1 MNSVPLHCHICPK
14 QPDFSDVSHLLT
26 HIGSKGHLS
35 NYFKA
40 QVRSNQDASVRQ
52 QLDVYERWYAEHQIE
67 KLLSQRMVLKD
78 SKKANGVARANKQE
92 KSASIKSTKSSQT
105 ASKKGAPR
113 KRQELP
119 GRAETQTAIDP
130 RLSQP
135 TTSISQN
142 ANPLHP
148 HSPSSSPGF
157 DITLIRH
164 GPPGPYP
171 PMHSFYAPTKRPS
184 AARITEQQLHKGSM
198 HEKQVIEGQ
207 MVGSDTE
214 SEDEPS
220 TRQSVEPLY
229 PEPPNMQA
237 IDAPLETLETST
249 SCKTSRGR
257 PRRIKSYEETC
268 DTEDIA
274 TPRTPELKGV
284 FYPGMSLFD
293 SASAEAQKKRN
304 QRKNESILAQ
314 IQQESLEVEC
324 NEYIYWPDGSLKMCR
339 FITGD
344 VQSSPFKDD
353 TPPPLPPPK
362 RRRGR
367 KPKNA
372 MGEAR
377 QGRPKE
383 AKQPPTTHNN
393 SRYGALPD
401 HLDVAAMI
409 PNAHGLMSPTFDNAM
424 AYNNT
429 KFGDEDWLLDPH
441 QPTRGSHQTF
451 SIFSDPPMPSPRM
464 AGSPVKMHPNP
475 LNLSTSPHRFHSAE
489 CAHIPWL
496 MSDDRLQD
504 ARQVANAVSE
514 RISSSFSGH
523 KMGMAGTSILGASQP
538 RQIHSSVGTSQQDCA
553 SDRHTYSDNQSLAR
567 DSRTPEAFMQ
577 VKPLTGLSGPAYP
590 RFGLGKENL
599 PPPKAGSVE
608 TVGRLSYA
616 GRPAEVQKYFLVKGN
631 ERAEVSTTLP
641 PEMAFG
647 GMKSPPVYRASLNP
661 LNPNAHLRQSLPYSS
676 NYTRFRSGYADTA
689 SGYRNCATIIQGGS
703 KMENDGNDR
712 PGFDMV

>member
-92 KSASIKSTKSSQT
+92 KSASTKPTKSLQT
-105 ASKKGAPR
+105 ASKKGAPT
-113 KRQELP
+113 KRQGVP
-119 GRAETQTAIDP
+119 VRAETQNAIDP

-135 TTSISQN
+135 TASISQS
-142 ANPLHP
+142 ANSLHP

-157 DITLIRH
+157 DITSIRH

-171 PMHSFYAPTKRPS
+171 PMHSFYAPTKRRS
-184 AARITEQQLHKGSM
+184 AATIAGQQLHDGSM
-198 HEKQVIEGQ
+198 HDKQDIEGQ
-207 MVGSDTE
+207 MVDSDTE
-214 SEDEPS
+214 SEDEPP

-229 PEPPNMQA
+229 PEPPNMKA
-237 IDAPLETLETST
+237 IDAPLETLEISKP
-249 SCKTSRGR
+249 CKTSRGR
-257 PRRIKSYEETC
+257 PRRIKSYEDTCET
-268 DTEDIA
+268 EEIV
-274 TPRTPELKGV
+274 TPRTPELKGI

-353 TPPPLPPPK
+353 TTPPPPPPK

-372 MGEAR
+372 TSEAR

-383 AKQPPTTHNN
+383 ANQPPTTHNN
-393 SRYGALPD
+393 SPYGALLNQP
-401 HLDVAAMI
+401 DVAAMT
-409 PNAHGLMSPTFDNAM
+409 PNAHGLMSPSFGNAM

-429 KFGDEDWLLDPH
+429 KFGDEDWLLDPD
-441 QPTRGSHQTF
+441 QPTQGSHQKI

-464 AGSPVKMHPNP
+464 TGSPVKLHPNP
-475 LNLSTSPHRFHSAE
+475 LNLSTSPHKFHSPDY
-489 CAHIPWL
+489 AHIPWL
-496 MSDDRLQD
+496 MSGDRLKD
-504 ARQVANAVSE
+504 ARQLSNAVSE
-514 RISSSFSGH
+514 GISSSFSGH
-523 KMGMAGTSILGASQP
+523 KVGMAGRSILGALQP
-538 RQIHSSVGTSQQDCA
+538 RQVNRSVGTSQQDRA
-553 SDRHTYSDNQSLAR
+553 SDRHTHSDAQSLTR
-567 DSRTPEAFMQ
+567 DSPTHEAFLQ
-577 VKPLTGLSGPAYP
+577 VKPMTGLSGSAYP

-599 PPPKAGSVE
+599 PPPGAGSVE
-608 TVGRLSYA
+608 TVGRMSYA
-616 GRPAEVQKYFLVKGN
+616 GHPAEVQKYFMVKGN
-631 ERAEVSTTLP
+631 QRAEISTTLP

-689 SGYRNCATIIQGGS
+689 SGYRNSATILRGGS
-703 KMENDGNDR
+703 KMENDGNNN
-712 PGFDMV
+712 PGFDIT